1 MPPLP
6 PCGTGDTTAP
16 GPAALF
22 LPAARTGGLFMID
35 MGQGEAAQ
43 AARTATSGG
52 ACSAVHSGSG
62 QRRAGG
68 HVRLQPLRG
77 YSV

>member
-1 MPPLP
+1 MSERRFGRSVNRVERPLPHLLLIPLVPPLP

-22 LPAARTGGLFMID
+22 LPAARTGGLFMIA

-52 ACSAVHSGSG
+52 A
-62 QRRAGG
+62 
-68 HVRLQPLRG
+68 
-77 YSV
+77 